1 MSKVDLGPA
10 ARRLAEL
17 VARTEDDELGR
28 PTPCPAYTVG
38 DLIEH
43 IGGQA
48 RSFAAAAR
56 KDRGPYT
63 ERAPAG
69 DAAWLPADWRA
80 VIPRDLTAVA
90 AAWAGPAA
98 WAGVTRIAGTDAP
111 ARAIGLALAGELVV
125 HGWDL
130 ARATGRPYDCEPEL
144 LDAAEG
150 FLDRCASPG
159 AAAGPDVPFGPAR
172 LLPDDACSLD
182 RVIALA
188 GRDPRWAARGPA
200 AGG

>member
-1 MSKVDLGPA
+1 M
-10 ARRLAEL
+10 
-17 VARTEDDELGR
+17 
-28 PTPCPAYTVG
+28 
-38 DLIEH
+38 
-43 IGGQA
+43 
-48 RSFAAAAR
+48 
-56 KDRGPYT
+56 
-63 ERAPAG
+63 
-69 DAAWLPADWRA
+69 
-80 VIPRDLTAVA
+80 IPRDVTAAA
-90 AAWAGPAA
+90 AAWAEPAA
-98 WAGVTRIAGTDAP
+98 WAGVTRIAGADGP
-111 ARAIGLALAGELVV
+111 AQAIGLALADELVV

-159 AAAGPDVPFGPAR
+159 APGGPDVPFGPPR
-172 LLPDDACSLD
+172 PLPDDACSLD